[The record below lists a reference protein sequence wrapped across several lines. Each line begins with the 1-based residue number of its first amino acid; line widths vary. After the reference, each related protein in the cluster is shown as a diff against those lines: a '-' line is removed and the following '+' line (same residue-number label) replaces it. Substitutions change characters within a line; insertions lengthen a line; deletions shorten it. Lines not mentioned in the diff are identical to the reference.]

1 MIFTHEQEIHK
12 AEKRLEGL
20 VAKVR
25 QAAAQGERIDQ
36 VERDLLIELLEM
48 GRSLLTAFVALQGEG
63 DVGPTAT
70 DPQGQS
76 CQRLPEP
83 HPRRYV
89 SIFGE
94 LAIQRFVY
102 GSREG
107 QRIQATPLDA
117 RLGLPDGDFSY
128 VLEDWGQRLCVGESF
143 QEAGKT
149 LASLLGLKLGVRTL
163 EHMNQA
169 RAEFA
174 EPFRDAQPSPPAK
187 EEGPILV
194 FTADGKGVP
203 MRRPLAARI
212 RGHHRRT
219 KGEKANKKQMSYVG
233 AVYSIDRFVRSA
245 DDVLDDLR
253 RRERSAT
260 RPAPRHKHVW
270 TEMTEI
276 VEGEEINGRERL
288 FGKLADE
295 VWLRNHGGRKDL
307 VCLLDG
313 ERALWDMYRLHL
325 PEAVGILDIF
335 HVREKLWLAAH
346 CFHAEGSQ
354 AAEDFV
360 NERLRGLLEGRVGAV
375 IGGLRQSLT
384 KQRLSAA
391 RQKTL
396 KAVIGYL
403 DWNQEHL
410 HYDKYLAAGYP
421 IGSGVA
427 EGACR
432 HVVKDRMERTGMR
445 WTLHGAQAMLD
456 LRATYING
464 QWDAFIEYRIP
475 SEQAELHGQLAA

>member
-1 MIFTHEQEIHK
+1 MIFTQEQEFHK
-12 AEKRLEGL
+12 AEKRLQQL
-20 VAKVR
+20 LAAVR
-25 QAAAQGERIDQ
+25 QAAAQGERIDR
-36 VERDLLIELLEM
+36 VERDVLSELLEI
-48 GRSLLTAFVALQGEG
+48 GRSLLTGFVALQGDG
-63 DVGPTAT
+63 DVGPTTT
-70 DPQGQS
+70 DPQGES

-83 HPRRYV
+83 HSRRYV

-94 LAIQRFVY
+94 LQIRRFVY

-117 RLGLPDGDFSY
+117 RLGLPVGEFSY
-128 VLEDWGQRLCVGESF
+128 VLEDWAQRLCLGESF

-169 RAEFA
+169 LAEFA
-174 EPFRDAQPSPPAK
+174 EPFRAGQSPPPAK

-203 MRRPLAARI
+203 MRRPLEERI
-212 RGHHRRT
+212 RGYHRRA

-233 AVYSIDRFVRSA
+233 AVYSIDRFVRNA
-245 DDVLDDLR
+245 DDVLDDLQ
-253 RRERSAT
+253 RRERSAA
-260 RPAPRHKHVW
+260 RPVPRHKRVW
-270 TEMTEI
+270 TEMTE
-276 VEGEEINGRERL
+276 VVAGEEINGRERL
-288 FGKLADE
+288 FAKLSDE
-295 VWLRNHGGRKDL
+295 VWQRNHGGRKEM

-313 ERALWDMYRLHL
+313 ERALWDMYQVYF
-325 PEAVGILDIF
+325 PEAVGILDLF
-335 HVREKLWLAAH
+335 HVLEKLWLAAH

-360 NERLRGLLEGRVGAV
+360 TERLRGLLEGRVGAV
-375 IGGLRQSLT
+375 IGGLRQRLT
-384 KQRLSAA
+384 KLRLSAA

-396 KAVIGYL
+396 NAVIGYL
-403 DWNQEHL
+403 DRNQEHL
-410 HYDKYLAAGYP
+410 HYDEYLAAGYP

-445 WTLHGAQAMLD
+445 WTLDGAQAMLD

-464 QWDAFIEYRIP
+464 DWDAFIEYRIQR
-475 SEQAELHGQLAA
+475 EQAELYAQQAA